1 MPPKKR
7 CPPGYHR
14 NKKTGRCNKTKE
26 KKKVIDKEHAL
37 LDKYINEGNMEAV
50 KQWLLTEG
58 LDYKKLCDELKSE
71 SDDDSDDDLKKKRP
85 KKKIVNEDEDDDD
98 DSDGENEPNKG
109 NESYW
114 KYKIGDVVLLK
125 SGETYKIRT
134 PRQLL
139 RGGKDEP
146 AYVTTNGEN
155 IFEADIVSIAHPK
168 YKVGDVVKWNSG
180 DIGAIVPVIN
190 THTIIEEGKWD
201 DPGGK
206 RGWYYKTRSHQ
217 NNEIYGLY
225 EGLLF
230 QDKDDVFI
238 QEEDENSSDEENVTN
253 LSGGKKK
260 PAPKFKV
267 GDVVKYTVGAISY
280 TVTITTE
287 GRWDSILGQKG
298 WYYKGRR
305 HDTGIEIQNI
315 YEGIMSL
322 EDKPVPKFKVGD
334 VVKWDRLDKD
344 KKRVISTVTI
354 TSGAKWLNIGY
365 GKEGWY
371 YEGRAHD
378 DGKSYAFIYEAN
390 IKKIKKP
397 VPKFKVGDVVK
408 YTVGAESHTV
418 TITRERQWL
427 QNGYGEHAWYYDGR
441 DRQDRT
447 YTFMHEANM
456 SLEDK
461 PAPKTPTPEIHDL
474 TLSSEEEG
482 PPEDDD
488 VSCKRIVGIGT
499 IVDDFVLEYA
509 PWTERGLSRYQRT
522 SSGRPMTLIYNQSET
537 DKKKKE
543 TENFYRWA
551 DWQEGIGHWRWLPTQ
566 AKINRFSSTDFEDS
580 GKWLRHPYVNRIN
593 EGFHV
598 SKKPK
603 TEISGPLK
611 LYVWER
617 KDRKRGKFTIAGEHV
632 NLQEIF
638 KLLPNNFIQP
648 GGYMEKYTS
657 ARAQHKD
664 EKNIS
669 YDYQNNKVNR
679 LELRAFQK
687 CVNEINKKYKDVI
700 VSTTAPYLDKQ
711 KPNDLKQI
719 LGWDIEAK
727 FPPKVQEY
735 IDKNQL
741 ESLQHCGPV
750 RTRFSIY
757 KAWQYRFGIHGTY
770 TNTSRDINR
779 ILSGLFP
786 NIWGSFLSFQWFNSV
801 IGRPILSGLES
812 NLAEFLRMDA
822 YTIAFAGWG
831 TPRGRSGH
839 ARIFVKTKRATNNY
853 TLDVFD
859 PWMQGTRKHGE
870 FYKQV
875 KSFLHNQ
882 TFRDKHYVLKKID
895 RPSEQAA
902 GEGSCSA
909 ISFTRGVAISLNGD
923 NGKTGDMPAWIPVF
937 VKMLYNKYSNHAAA
951 AKKAARGGKFKLK
964 F

>member
-1 MPPKKR
+1 
-7 CPPGYHR
+7 
-14 NKKTGRCNKTKE
+14 
-26 KKKVIDKEHAL
+26 
-37 LDKYINEGNMEAV
+37 MEAV
-50 KQWLLTEG
+50 KQWLRTEG

-85 KKKIVNEDEDDDD
+85 KKKVVNEDEDDDD
-98 DSDGENEPNKG
+98 DSDDENEPNKG

-267 GDVVKYTVGAISY
+267 GDVVNYTVGAESH

-287 GRWDSILGQKG
+287 GRWDSILGRRG
-298 WYYKGRR
+298 WYYKGRTL
-305 HDTGIEIQNI
+305 DTGIEIRNI
-315 YEGIMSL
+315 YEGIISL

-334 VVKWDRLDKD
+334 VVKYNSLGIIR
-344 KKRVISTVTI
+344 RNVVITRK
-354 TSGAKWLNIGY
+354 GQWLLNGY
-365 GKEGWY
+365 GKKG
-371 YEGRAHD
+371 
-378 DGKSYAFIYEAN
+378 
-390 IKKIKKP
+390 
-397 VPKFKVGDVVK
+397 
-408 YTVGAESHTV
+408 
-418 TITRERQWL
+418 
-427 QNGYGEHAWYYDGR
+427 WYYDGR

-617 KDRKRGKFTIAGEHV
+617 KDRKKGKFTIAGEHV

-770 TNTSRDINR
+770 TNTMRDINR

-786 NIWGSFLSFQWFNSV
+786 NIWGSFLSFRWSV
-801 IGRPILSGLES
+801 WDNPMLTGGLQ

-822 YTIAFAGWG
+822 YTIAYAGWG

-839 ARIFVKTKRATNNY
+839 ARIFVKTKIATNNY

>member
-50 KQWLLTEG
+50 KQWLLKEG
-58 LDYKKLCDELKSE
+58 LDYKKLCDEMKSE

-85 KKKIVNEDEDDDD
+85 KKKVVNEDEDDDD
-98 DSDGENEPNKG
+98 DSDDENEPNKG

-114 KYKIGDVVLLK
+114 KYEIGDIVLLK
-125 SGETYKIRT
+125 SGETYKIRW
-134 PRQLL
+134 RGQLL

-180 DIGAIVPVIN
+180 DIGAIEPVIN

-253 LSGGKKK
+253 WSGGKKK
-260 PAPKFKV
+260 PA
-267 GDVVKYTVGAISY
+267 
-280 TVTITTE
+280 
-287 GRWDSILGQKG
+287 Q
-298 WYYKGRR
+298 
-305 HDTGIEIQNI
+305 
-315 YEGIMSL
+315 
-322 EDKPVPKFKVGD
+322 KFKVGD
-334 VVKWDRLDKD
+334 VVKWDRLGKD
-344 KKRVISTVTI
+344 KKRVIRTVTI
-354 TSGAKWLNIGY
+354 TKEGQWSQDGLWRGQ
-365 GKEGWY
+365 EGWY
-371 YEGRAHD
+371 YEVRAHD
-378 DGKSYAFIYEAN
+378 DNKTYPFIYEAN

-408 YTVGAESHTV
+408 YTVDAESHTV
-418 TITRERQWL
+418 TITKEGQWL
-427 QNGYGEHAWYYDGR
+427 RNGYDEHAWYYDGR
-441 DRQDRT
+441 DRQDRK

-461 PAPKTPTPEIHDL
+461 PTPKTPTPDIHDL
-474 TLSSEEEG
+474 TLSSEEDSDG

-551 DWQEGIGHWRWLPTQ
+551 EWQEGIGHWRWLPTQ
-566 AKINRFSSTDFEDS
+566 AKINRFSSTDFEDA

-770 TNTSRDINR
+770 TNTMRDINR

-786 NIWGSFLSFQWFNSV
+786 NIWGSFLSFRWSV
-801 IGRPILSGLES
+801 WDTPMLSGGLQ

-882 TFRDKHYVLKKID
+882 TFRDKQYVLKKID